1 MATPG
6 PPLPKST
13 TPHKQPEE
21 HIMTQAIS
29 AVTRVFAA
37 LVSLAAI
44 ALAGASFGATA
55 AQAETPAPAYP
66 SQFVRIVVPFT
77 PGSQTDILGRAYA
90 DKLAGIWKRDV
101 IVENKPGLAGTATTA
116 KAAPDGYTLLLVSN
130 GHAVIES
137 LNANL
142 TFDPVKDF
150 VGITKIAVIPGILV
164 VNPENGPKTFKD
176 MVALAAAKPGALNY
190 ASAGLGSA
198 SSIGV
203 ELIKAQTGISLVHVP
218 YRGLPEAHTSVIR
231 NDALVFMTF
240 YGAGGD
246 LIQAGKLR
254 PLAVTSAHRIAQLPD
269 VPTLQEEGMAGFAY
283 DAWFGLLAPAGTP
296 RPVIDAINKAV
307 VEASKM
313 PDHIERFTRLGI
325 DLTTSSP
332 EEFSALVKSD
342 TERFTRLFGKAHH

>member
-1 MATPG
+1 
-6 PPLPKST
+6 
-13 TPHKQPEE
+13 
-21 HIMTQAIS
+21 MTQAIS
-29 AVTRVFAA
+29 MLRRS
-37 LVSLAAI
+37 SLAALA
-44 ALAGASFGATA
+44 ALGLAAGLCAAP
-55 AQAETPAPAYP
+55 AQAQTWP
-66 SQFVRIVVPFT
+66 SQLVRIVVPFS

-150 VGITKIAVIPGILV
+150 AGVTRLAVIPGIIV
-164 VNPENGPKTFKD
+164 VNPETGPKTFREL
-176 MVALAAAKPGALNY
+176 VALAQAKPGALNY

-203 ELIKAQTGISLVHVP
+203 ELIKAQIGINLLHVP
-218 YRGLPEAHTSVIR
+218 YRGLPEAHTSIIR
-231 NDALVFMTF
+231 GDALLFMTF

-246 LIQAGKLR
+246 LIQSGKLR
-254 PLAVTSAHRIAQLPD
+254 PVAVTSAKRIAQLPD
-269 VPTLQEEGMAGFAY
+269 VPTVQEEGVAGFAY

-296 RPVIDAINKAV
+296 RSVIDAVNKAI
-307 VEASKM
+307 VEASQM
-313 PDHIERFTRLGI
+313 PDHVARFTNLGI
-325 DLTTSSP
+325 ELQTSTP
-332 EEFSALVKSD
+332 EEFETQVKAD
-342 TERFTRLFGKAHH
+342 TERFTKLFGRAQHN